1 MKKIISLQ
9 KLRLL
14 LVAVVVFLVPVIAL
28 AQTTVSGKVTDSN
41 GAGIENASVRIK
53 GTSGGTTTAID
64 GSFTIRVSSGNATLV
79 FSSVGFVSQELR
91 PGSQTTLT
99 ISLVRTNETLGDI
112 VVIGY
117 TQQSK
122 TKTTAAISK
131 LNPDE
136 LKNTSNPNAVQAMQ
150 GKIAGVSIPI
160 NSGQPGAGAGNI
172 IIRGGTKTDVYGT
185 GQTNGAVNQT
195 SGTGATRDGGGAG
208 LGPTS
213 GNSNPYVLI
222 DGVERSLND
231 INPDNIE
238 SIQVMK
244 DAASTAIYG
253 ARGANGVIVVK
264 TKGGKFNTKMN
275 ITLNHRTTWETAAR
289 QYNYLNAEQFLNV
302 TRTILKNTHD
312 FDPIENRRTGLI
324 SGGQAGMSTMVFTK
338 KGDFGNS
345 VYTTTIYDSL
355 VKYEGQAYTDNLLKS
370 GWQTMDDPINPGVKL
385 IFRDNQY
392 QDLIWNTGMTNND
405 NISIDGGSDKAN
417 YNVSAGYTKQAG
429 TFVGTQYKRYD
440 VLGNFGFKAS
450 EKFRIDAMINYQNL
464 QPNYVDQFQNE
475 LIRGVRITPLHRI
488 FKDDGNPTSGESYT
502 VRNRLHTVQYDD
514 VRSTTERIVGRLAGD
529 YTIIKGLHFKPSF
542 SYVVNDFKYLFM
554 RKGVPATDYAKPAT
568 QRQKNESV
576 SFTRQLMIDQILQ
589 YDFDINKEHNF
600 TALGGFSYQRNR
612 INLIDVG
619 SQRAANDYIYTI
631 EEPTTAIVNGV
642 TTSNVTHFGTE
653 LTEKKSTSFF
663 GQVLYDYRSKYL
675 FGASLRYDGF
685 SNFAPENKYAYFP
698 SLSAGWNIHKENF
711 FNIKPISL
719 LKIRASWGYVGASDL
734 DVTDTYG
741 GYRGTQ
747 YAFGAGILRNNLA
760 NPNLLWEKTM
770 ATDLAID
777 LGLFNNRV
785 NLTVDFYDKQTQDRL
800 DSKPLP
806 GEAPFSSIRFNNGT
820 LQNRGVEIELGADV
834 LRIRDFNW
842 RSNFAFAI
850 NHQKITKLPD
860 NGRLQN
866 RQGGGIIYD
875 PSSKADKEIGG
886 LAEGERPFGIWV
898 YKVEGIFS
906 TEADAAAWNTEY
918 TDAFPGMSSNGR
930 LVKKHAGD
938 YMFADINGDKTIDVK
953 DLVFAGYRTPKIT
966 GGMQNTFSYKG
977 ISLRFTMDYALGH
990 MIEDGALARSL
1001 GMGRAFNEGAP
1012 AEALGNDIWQK
1023 EGDVGKKYARF
1034 SLGDADVGQNNFIR
1048 QAPGGVGVAQSY
1060 SSDVSTMIE
1069 KGDFLAFREL
1079 SIGYDLPKNLL
1090 KKFHS
1095 TGLNVFASI
1104 YNLGYLTKYKGLNPE
1119 TYTGYD
1125 PGGYPR
1131 PRQYSL
1137 GATLKF

>member
-1 MKKIISLQ
+1 MKKMISLQ

-14 LVAVVVFLVPVIAL
+14 LVSVVILLLPVVTL
-28 AQTTVSGKVTDSN
+28 AQAYSVTGKVTDST
-41 GAGIENASVRIK
+41 GAGVEKVSVKVK
-53 GTSGGTTTAID
+53 GRLTGTATAAD
-64 GSFTIRVSSGNATLV
+64 GSYTITVSSANATLV
-79 FSSVGFVSQELR
+79 FSSVGYVSREVK
-91 PGSQTTLT
+91 PGSQTTIN
-99 ISLVRTNETLGDI
+99 ISLERANEILGD
-112 VVIGY
+112 VVLIGY

-122 TKTTAAISK
+122 AKTTAAISK
-131 LNPDE
+131 LNVEE
-136 LKNTSNPNAVQAMQ
+136 LKNTSNPNPVQAMQ

-185 GQTNGAVNQT
+185 GQTNG
-195 SGTGATRDGGGAG
+195 GGGG

-213 GNSNPYVLI
+213 GNSNPFVLI

-289 QYNYLNAEQFLNV
+289 QYKYLNAEQFLKV
-302 TRTILKNTHD
+302 ARTTLKNTHD
-312 FDPIENRRTGLI
+312 FDPIENRRAGLI

-345 VYTTTIYDSL
+345 VYTTTVYDSL
-355 VKYEGQAYTDNLLKS
+355 VKYEGQTYTDNLLKN

-385 IFRDNQY
+385 IFYDNQY
-392 QDLIWNTGMTNND
+392 QNLIWNTGITNND
-405 NISIDGGSDKAN
+405 NISIDGGSDRAN
-417 YNVSAGYTKQAG
+417 YNISAGYTRQAG

-450 EKFRIDAMINYQNL
+450 ERFRIDAMINYQNL

-542 SYVVNDFKYLFM
+542 SYVLNDFSYLFM

-568 QRQKNESV
+568 QRQKNESI
-576 SFTRQLMIDQILQ
+576 SSTRQLTIDQILQ

-600 TALGGFSYQRNR
+600 IVLGGFNYQRNR
-612 INLIDVG
+612 INTIDIG
-619 SQRAANDYIYTI
+619 SQRAANDYIFTI

-642 TTSNVTHFGTE
+642 TTSNVTDFGTR
-653 LTEKKSTSFF
+653 LTERKSASFF

-675 FGASLRYDGF
+675 FGTSLRYDGF

-711 FNIKPISL
+711 FNIKPVSL
-719 LKIRASWGYVGASDL
+719 LKLRASWGYVGASDL

-760 NPNLLWEKTM
+760 NPNLLWERTM

-785 NLTVDFYDKQTQDRL
+785 TLSVDFYDKQTMDRL

-820 LQNRGVEIELGADV
+820 LQNRGVEVELSADV
-834 LRIRDFNW
+834 LRIKDFNW
-842 RSNFAFAI
+842 RSNFSFAI
-850 NHQKITKLPD
+850 NNQKITKLPN
-860 NGRLQN
+860 NGRLKN

-875 PSSKADKEIGG
+875 PSSKADKEVGG

-898 YKVEGIFS
+898 YKVDGIFS
-906 TEADAAAWNTEY
+906 TEADAAAWNAQY

-990 MIEDGALARSL
+990 MIENGALARSL

-1034 SLGDADVGQNNFIR
+1034 SLGDADVGQNNFLR
-1048 QAPGGVGVAQSY
+1048 SAPGGVGVAQGY
-1060 SSDVSTMIE
+1060 GSDVSTMIE

-1119 TYTGYD
+1119 AYTGYD

>member
-1 MKKIISLQ
+1 MKKRGSFL
-9 KLRLL
+9 K
-14 LVAVVVFLVPVIAL
+14 LVPLFILFLPVMVF
-28 AQTTVSGKVTDSN
+28 AQVRTITGQVADSTGTGLEGVSVKV
-41 GAGIENASVRIK
+41 K
-53 GTSGGTTTAID
+53 GTSTGTSTGAD
-64 GSFTIRVSSGNATLV
+64 GSFAISVTSASPVLV
-79 FSSVGFVSQELR
+79 FSNVGYQSQEITVGDR
-91 PGSQTTLT
+91 KNISITLAH
-99 ISLVRTNETLGDI
+99 INEILTDV

-122 TKTTAAISK
+122 LKTTAAVSR
-131 LNPDE
+131 LDPVE
-136 LKNTSNPNAVQAMQ
+136 LKNTSNPNPIQAMQ

-185 GQTNGAVNQT
+185 GQTNGAANT
-195 SGTGATRDGGGAG
+195 TNGTGQTRDGAGVG

-264 TKGGKFNTKMN
+264 TKGGKFNSKMN
-275 ITLNHRTTWETAAR
+275 ITLNHRTTWETPAR
-289 QYNYLNAEQFLNV
+289 MYKYLNATDFLKLA
-302 TRTILKNTHD
+302 RTTLKNTHD
-312 FDPIENRRTGLI
+312 FDPIESRRTGLI

-338 KGDFGNS
+338 KGDFGISN
-345 VYTTTIYDSL
+345 YNLTIYDSL
-355 VKYEGQAYTDNLLKS
+355 VKYEGQAYVDNLMKN

-385 IFRDNQY
+385 IYKDNQY
-392 QDLIWNTGMTNND
+392 QDLIWNTGLTNND
-405 NISIDGGSDKAN
+405 NIAISGGSDRAN

-429 TFVGTQYKRYD
+429 TFIGTQYKRYD
-440 VLGNFGFKAS
+440 ALGNFSFKAS

-502 VRNRLHTVQYDD
+502 VRNRLHTVAYDD
-514 VRSTTERIVGRLAGD
+514 VRSTTERIVTRLAGD
-529 YTIIKGLHFKPSF
+529 YTIIKGLHYKPAI
-542 SYVVNDFKYLFM
+542 SYLINDFRYLFM
-554 RKGVPATDYAKPAT
+554 RSGVPADDYAKPAT

-589 YDFDINKEHNF
+589 YDFNINSDHNF
-600 TALGGFSYQRNR
+600 IVLGGFNYQRNR
-612 INLIDVG
+612 INSVDIG
-619 SQRAANDYIYTI
+619 SQRAANDYVFTI
-631 EEPTTAIVNGV
+631 EEPSTAIVNGV
-642 TTSNVTHFGTE
+642 TTTNVTDFGTQ
-653 LTEKKSTSFF
+653 LVEKKSASFF
-663 GQVLYDYRSKYL
+663 GQVLYDYKAKYL
-675 FGASLRYDGF
+675 AGASLRYDGF

-698 SLSAGWNIHKENF
+698 SLSAGWNIHRENF

-719 LKIRASWGYVGASDL
+719 LKLRASWGFTGSSDL

-741 GYRGTQ
+741 GYRGVQ
-747 YAFGAGILRNNLA
+747 YAFGAGILRSNLA

-770 ATDLAID
+770 STDIAID
-777 LGLFNNRV
+777 AGLFNNRI

-806 GEAPFSSIRFNNGT
+806 SEAPFGSIRFNNGT
-820 LQNRGVEIELGADV
+820 LQNRGVEIELSADV
-834 LRIRDFNW
+834 LRVKDFMW
-842 RSNFAFAI
+842 SANFSFAQ
-850 NHQKITKLPD
+850 NNQKITRLPD
-860 NGRLQN
+860 NGRLKN

-875 PSSKADKEIGG
+875 PTSKSDIEVGG

-898 YKVEGIFS
+898 YKVLGVFS
-906 TEADAAAWNTEY
+906 TEAEAAAWNAQY
-918 TDAFPGMSSNGR
+918 SDNFPGMSSNGK

-938 YMFADINGDKTIDVK
+938 YIFADINGDKVIDVK

-977 ISLRFTMDYALGH
+977 IALRFTMDYALGH

-1012 AEALGNDIWQK
+1012 AQALGNDIWQK

-1034 SLGDADVGQNNFIR
+1034 SLGDADVGQNNYIR
-1048 QAPGGVGVAQSY
+1048 QAPAGVGVAQSY

-1079 SIGYDLPKNLL
+1079 SISYEIPKNLL

-1119 TYTGYD
+1119 AYTGYD

>member
-1 MKKIISLQ
+1 MNRKINYC
-9 KLRLL
+9 LL
-14 LVAVVVFLVPVIAL
+14 LCFFIVRLGFSQSNEV
-28 AQTTVSGKVTDSN
+28 TVSGKVTAGDENEVLN
-41 GAGIENASVRIK
+41 GVSISVKNTSK
-53 GTSGGTTTAID
+53 GTASGVD
-64 GSFTIRVSSGNATLV
+64 GNYTLSVPRNAVLIYSYQGYEIQEVAVKGKTSINVSLK
-79 FSSVGFVSQELR
+79 SSTKL
-91 PGSQTTLT
+91 L
-99 ISLVRTNETLGDI
+99 NE
-112 VVIGY
+112 VVVVGY
-117 TQQSK
+117 TQQTK
-122 TKTTAAISK
+122 AKTTAAISK
-131 LNPDE
+131 LNPEE
-136 LKNTSNPNAVQAMQ
+136 LRNTSNPNPVQALQ

-160 NSGQPGAGAGNI
+160 NSGQPGVGAGNI
-172 IIRGGTKTDVYGT
+172 IIRGGTKTDVYGS
-185 GQTNGAVNQT
+185 GQSN
-195 SGTGATRDGGGAG
+195 SSGGG
-208 LGPTS
+208 LGIAS
-213 GNSNPYVLI
+213 NSNPYVLI

-238 SIQVMK
+238 SLQVMK

-275 ITLNHRTTWETAAR
+275 ITVNHRTTWETAAR
-289 QYNYLNAEQFLNV
+289 QYKYLNAEQFLKV
-302 TRTILKNTHD
+302 SRTILKNTHD
-312 FDPIENRRTGLI
+312 FDPVESRRTGLI
-324 SGGQAGMSTMVFTK
+324 SGGQAGMSTMVFSK

-345 VYTTTIYDSL
+345 NYTTTIYDSL
-355 VKYEGQAYTDNLLKS
+355 VKYEGQGYADNLLKN
-370 GWQTMDDPINPGVKL
+370 GWQTMDDPINPGVEL
-385 IFRDNQY
+385 IFYDNHY
-392 QDLIWNTGMTNND
+392 QDLIWNTGITNND
-405 NISIDGGSDKAN
+405 NISIDGGSDRAN
-417 YNVSAGYTKQAG
+417 YNISAGYTRQAG

-464 QPNYVDQFQNE
+464 QPNYVEKFQDE

-502 VRNRLHTVQYDD
+502 VRNRLHTVKYDD
-514 VRSTTERIVGRLAGD
+514 VRSGTESIIARLAGD

-542 SYVVNDFKYLFM
+542 SYLINDFKYLFM
-554 RKGVPATDYAKPAT
+554 RQGVPATDYAKPAT

-576 SFTRQLMIDQILQ
+576 NFTRQLMIDQVLQ
-589 YDFDINKEHNF
+589 YDFNINKEHNF
-600 TALGGFSYQRNR
+600 TVLGGFNYQRNR
-612 INLIDVG
+612 INTIDIG
-619 SQRAANDYIYTI
+619 SQRATNDYIFTI
-631 EEPTTAIVNGV
+631 EEPTTAVVNGV
-642 TTSNVTHFGTE
+642 TTSNVTDFGTN
-653 LTEKKSTSFF
+653 LTERKSASFF
-663 GQVLYDYRSKYL
+663 GQALYDYNAKYL

-719 LKIRASWGYVGASDL
+719 LKLRASWGYVGASDL
-734 DVTDTYG
+734 SVTDTYG
-741 GYRGTQ
+741 GYRGVQ
-747 YAFGAGILRNNLA
+747 YGFGSGILRSNLA

-777 LGLFNNRV
+777 AGLFNNRV
-785 NLTVDFYDKQTQDRL
+785 TLSVDFYDKQTQDRL

-820 LQNRGVEIELGADV
+820 LQNRGVEVELGAEV
-834 LRIRDFNW
+834 LRTKDFKW
-842 RSNFAFAI
+842 RSNFSFAI
-850 NHQKITKLPD
+850 NNQKITKLPN
-860 NGRLQN
+860 NGRLNN

-875 PSSKADKEIGG
+875 PSSKADKEVGG

-898 YKVEGIFS
+898 YQVAGIFS
-906 TEADAAAWNTEY
+906 TEAEAASWNAQY
-918 TDAFPGMSSNGR
+918 TDAYPGMSSNGR

-938 YMFADINGDKTIDVK
+938 YIFSDINGDKIIDIK

-977 ISLRFTMDYALGH
+977 ISIRFTVDYALGH

-1048 QAPGGVGVAQSY
+1048 QAPVGVGVAQAY

-1095 TGLNVFASI
+1095 TSLNVFASI

-1119 TYTGYD
+1119 AYTGYD

-1131 PRQYSL
+1131 PRQFSL
-1137 GATLKF
+1137 GTTLRF